1 MPTVSN
7 ALRRFINLVAV
18 LVAGFGFLTIS
29 SATAHA
35 APTSN
40 PHRATVIVDITFVAK
55 NSTWINERMQKEHG
69 DLYGN
74 VQVSGAYVTA
84 EGAIITYG
92 PATDP
97 KNWRARAAIE
107 AAWGDTWLVDL
118 KSHVIDKMMR
128 DSLKLGA
135 ITIDSITVSD
145 QDHPNGS
152 EVLYKVADRDNR
164 FAFLR
169 PTAARETPMVE
180 IAQQPIE
187 IGAKYFANVG
197 EYNEQDKVAS
207 LPVVVT
213 EKYRADAYNFKATA
227 IYSASA
233 PLGAL
238 VVKDGSKVATGML
251 VEDTADQ
258 AGAGSLMIV
267 SNESLVAFAQKNG
280 VSVGGAVTGPTT
292 ETSASVT
299 PSTESSATTT
309 ESPAPSETASS
320 TADPSA
326 TAAPVPPV
334 TDGGN
339 AATPQ
344 WVTLLPFIFGLVALA
359 GAVGLTV
366 YLLVSRRS
374 RKRAAKQA
382 AAYVAYPTERNG
394 DDHIAPHN
402 QDDPQ

>member
-18 LVAGFGFLTIS
+18 LVAGFGFMSI
-29 SATAHA
+29 ATAPAHA

-40 PHRATVIVDITFVAK
+40 PHRATVIVDIAFVAK
-55 NSTWINERMQKEHG
+55 KSTWINEKMGDEHG

-107 AAWGDTWLVDL
+107 KAWGDTWLVDL
-118 KSHVIDKMMR
+118 KSHDIDKMMR
-128 DSLKLGA
+128 DSLKLGT

-152 EVLYKVADRDNR
+152 EVLYKIADRDNR

-169 PTAARETPMVE
+169 PTASRETSVN
-180 IAQQPIE
+180 IIVRTPIE
-187 IGAKYFANVG
+187 IGKKYFAYVG

-207 LPVVVT
+207 LPIVVT

-299 PSTESSATTT
+299 PSSEPSATTT

-320 TADPSA
+320 TAEPSA

-339 AATPQ
+339 TATPQ
-344 WVTLLPFIFGLVALA
+344 WVTLLPFIIGLA

-366 YLLVSRRS
+366 FLLVSRRG
-374 RKRAAKQA
+374 RRRAAKQA
-382 AAYVAYPTERNG
+382 AAYVAYPTEWNG